1 MEGRIVSRRLVYHAD
16 KCSAL
21 FHSEFRRVLRKESLG
36 RGLDAIGAATE
47 ENGIQVHVQ
56 NFILGIVTLKFH
68 GGYPLLEFDP
78 DHLHLGKTRNP
89 AGNVGTRVQCL
100 RKLLCD
106 GTSAALTRI
115 AQEQGLHEHAAETRK
130 VNTGVVVESDVF
142 SSDRSLDEIW

>member
-1 MEGRIVSRRLVYHAD
+1 MQAD

-21 FHSEFRRVLRKESLG
+21 FYSEFRRVLRKESLG
-36 RGLDAIGAATE
+36 RGLDAICAASE

-100 RKLLCD
+100 RKLLGD
-106 GTSAALTRI
+106 GTSASLTGI
-115 AQEQGLHEHAAETRK
+115 AQKQGLHKHSAKTGK
-130 VNTGVVVESDVF
+130 VNAGVAVESDVF
-142 SSDRSLDEIW
+142 RSDRSLDEIW